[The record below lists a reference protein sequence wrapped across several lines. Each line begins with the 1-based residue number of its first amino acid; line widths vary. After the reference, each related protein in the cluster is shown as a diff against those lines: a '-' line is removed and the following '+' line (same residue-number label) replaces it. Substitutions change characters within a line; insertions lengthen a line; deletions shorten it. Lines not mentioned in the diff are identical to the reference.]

1 MINCCFNS
9 RLIKCSSSIIDLN
22 HLSIKKVN
30 KQQCQLLCMSYGV
43 LGIAYII
50 FAIILAFFTR
60 CKRSTMQTQIASLHV
75 ARYLFFSGILVLI
88 LFFSKDRWQWPTK
101 LLYDYSF
108 CRNFSFS
115 IVLLVLK
122 KWLFLG
128 PITPIGGVG
137 LILSCGYWAY
147 LLIKKSR

>member
-1 MINCCFNS
+1 
-9 RLIKCSSSIIDLN
+9 
-22 HLSIKKVN
+22 
-30 KQQCQLLCMSYGV
+30 MSYGV

-50 FAIILAFFTR
+50 FAIILGAFFTHGV
-60 CKRSTMQTQIASLHV
+60 KDQLSQTQIASLHV
-75 ARYLFFSGILVLI
+75 AARYLFFSGILVLI

-101 LLYDYSF
+101 LPYMIIVF
-108 CRNFSFS
+108 AGIFSFS